1 MGISKSVREQKLHA
15 AHANHASAD
24 DKMVRELTARR
35 RRREE
40 R

>member
-24 DKMVRELTARR
+24 DKMARELTARR